1 MDPKFTQKLE
11 ALEKYSLALVDLF
24 EKLPDHF
31 FEREELSPSEN
42 IVNAIIRKSKGI
54 KEPLS
59 KESKLYR
66 FMVN

>member
-11 ALEKYSLALVDLF
+11 TLEEYSLALADLF

-31 FEREELSPSEN
+31 FEHKELSPSEN
-42 IVNAIIRKSKGI
+42 IVNKIIRKSKSI
-54 KEPLS
+54 KMPLS
-59 KESKLYR
+59 NESKLYR